1 MLIKVRCTA
10 EQRRQLSDLA
20 NIFRG
25 TVCDVSLSTMTLEI
39 QGKEDKLFALQQL
52 LQPYGDLLTPKSF
65 HLNGLEEEGLQ
76 KPVAGLR
83 GLPAW
88 VLVGVPL
95 LGVSVTGNWGTSSS

>member
-25 TVCDVSLSTMTLEI
+25 TVCDVSLSTMTIEI

-52 LQPYGDLLTPKSF
+52 LQPYGKHLPPHFSEVALFVALTGPFS
-65 HLNGLEEEGLQ
+65 
-76 KPVAGLR
+76 AG
-83 GLPAW
+83 
-88 VLVGVPL
+88 
-95 LGVSVTGNWGTSSS
+95 TGGSIPSGMGMGPSDQINDG